1 MSDTR
6 AIAVGD
12 EDLLE
17 GEPFYIHTQATP
29 ADERD
34 LVLKQN
40 DTFAVFDRYGDIRP
54 VGLAEE
60 GLYHG
65 GTRYLSTLAVR
76 LARQRPLLL
85 SSAVRGDNAWLTV
98 DLTNADIAS
107 HGVITLPRGLL
118 HLSRQLVLL
127 DGVLHEQFTVRN
139 YGLVPVAL
147 PLAVRFAADYADIF
161 EVRGTHRARRGE
173 RLPAVVER
181 AGVVL
186 GYRGLDDRVRR
197 TRIAIDPAPRRL
209 EDGLAVF
216 ECQLPPQA
224 EQTVLLTFSCDD
236 DAPRRPTT
244 FSRAVDTVSASLRA
258 RRDGNCDITTS
269 NQQFNRWLDRSFAD
283 LAMMISDTPHG
294 QYPYAGVPWFSTPF
308 GRDGLITAFECL
320 WVNPDIARGV
330 LRYLAATQ
338 ATRAEASMD
347 AQPGKILH
355 ETRSGEMAALGE
367 IPFGRYYGSHDATP
381 LFVMLAAAY
390 YRVTGDRDLIVE
402 LWPAILAA
410 LEWIDRDGDLD
421 GDGFVEY
428 ARQTPSGLVHQG
440 WKDSHDSVSH
450 RDGTLAEGPIALCE
464 IQGYVYAAWRGMAL
478 LSSVTGHG
486 ADVHRWTGKAGALRA
501 RFEERFWLPELGTY
515 ALALDGAKR
524 PCAVRSSNAGHALFT
539 GIAGPDRA
547 DKVAEALIAPDSFS
561 GWGLRT
567 LATTEARYNP
577 MSYHNG
583 SVWPH
588 DNALVAAG
596 LSRYRRHDETL
607 AVLSGLFEASLSFDF
622 HRLPELFCGFP
633 RREGEGPVSYPV
645 ACNPQ
650 AWASASVFLLLQA
663 ALGLEVEGPERI
675 VRFTRA
681 RLPEFLDDVWI
692 RNLRVGPYGLD
703 LRLERHAEDVGITV
717 LRREGNVEIIG
728 IK

>member
-1 MSDTR
+1 
-6 AIAVGD
+6 
-12 EDLLE
+12 
-17 GEPFYIHTQATP
+17 
-29 ADERD
+29 
-34 LVLKQN
+34 
-40 DTFAVFDRYGDIRP
+40 
-54 VGLAEE
+54 
-60 GLYHG
+60 
-65 GTRYLSTLAVR
+65 
-76 LARQRPLLL
+76 
-85 SSAVRGDNAWLTV
+85 
-98 DLTNADIAS
+98 
-107 HGVITLPRGLL
+107 
-118 HLSRQLVLL
+118 
-127 DGVLHEQFTVRN
+127 
-139 YGLVPVAL
+139 
-147 PLAVRFAADYADIF
+147 
-161 EVRGTHRARRGE
+161 
-173 RLPAVVER
+173 
-181 AGVVL
+181 
-186 GYRGLDDRVRR
+186 
-197 TRIAIDPAPRRL
+197 
-209 EDGLAVF
+209 
-216 ECQLPPQA
+216 
-224 EQTVLLTFSCDD
+224 
-236 DAPRRPTT
+236 
-244 FSRAVDTVSASLRA
+244 
-258 RRDGNCDITTS
+258 
-269 NQQFNRWLDRSFAD
+269 
-283 LAMMISDTPHG
+283 
-294 QYPYAGVPWFSTPF
+294 
-308 GRDGLITAFECL
+308 
-320 WVNPDIARGV
+320 
-330 LRYLAATQ
+330 
-338 ATRAEASMD
+338 
-347 AQPGKILH
+347 
-355 ETRSGEMAALGE
+355 
-367 IPFGRYYGSHDATP
+367 
-381 LFVMLAAAY
+381 
-390 YRVTGDRDLIVE
+390 
-402 LWPAILAA
+402 
-410 LEWIDRDGDLD
+410 
-421 GDGFVEY
+421 
-428 ARQTPSGLVHQG
+428 
-440 WKDSHDSVSH
+440 
-450 RDGTLAEGPIALCE
+450 
-464 IQGYVYAAWRGMAL
+464 
-478 LSSVTGHG
+478 
-486 ADVHRWTGKAGALRA
+486 VHRWTGKAGALRA

-650 AWASASVFLLLQA
+650 AWASASVFMLLQA